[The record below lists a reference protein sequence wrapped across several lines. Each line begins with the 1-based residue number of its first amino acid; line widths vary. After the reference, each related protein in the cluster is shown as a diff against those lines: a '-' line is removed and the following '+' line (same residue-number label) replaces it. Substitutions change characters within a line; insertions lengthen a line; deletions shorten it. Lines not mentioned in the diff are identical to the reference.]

1 MKEEFDDSGGTYGS
15 PKIWIRLVRQGWRVP
30 VNTIA
35 KIMSKF
41 GLVARKVRR
50 RRGLTRPG
58 KRPAAPDFVRRDFT
72 AQAPD
77 LVWCG
82 DMTEI
87 ETGQGKLYL
96 ATVID
101 LFSRR
106 LLGYAMGPV
115 TTPTWWS
122 LPSTWPPQPAAGTS
136 AV

>member
-1 MKEEFDDSGGTYGS
+1 M
-15 PKIWIRLVRQGWRVP
+15 
-30 VNTIA
+30 NTIA
-35 KIMSKF
+35 KIMSEF

-72 AQAPD
+72 AGAPD

-87 ETGQGKLYL
+87 ETGEGKLCL

-106 LLGYAMGPV
+106 LLRRPASCSKGLVRGSTARRWDGALLQGLRLRQADPLPAPV
-115 TTPTWWS
+115 HDSVQRRSW
-122 LPSTWPPQPAAGTS
+122 
-136 AV
+136 